1 MKDLTDQGP
10 MTNVARGRGDYSAG
24 SERQGRDESGSE
36 VEVQAVEAAVVD
48 GGGRF
53 GDEGFGAK
61 AGLVG
66 GPVKTDAEPV
76 QGPPRVRRAISV
88 QVTRSPE
95 GVTGREKARPLGPT
109 VRAKRGK
116 AARAAA
122 GR

>member
-1 MKDLTDQGP
+1 MADAK
-10 MTNVARGRGDYSAG
+10 
-24 SERQGRDESGSE
+24 RQGRDESGSE
-36 VEVQAVEAAVVD
+36 VEVQAVSAAVVD
-48 GGGRF
+48 GGRGF

-66 GPVKTDAEPV
+66 GPVKTEVESV
-76 QGPPRVRRAISV
+76 QGPPRVRRVISV

-95 GVTGREKARPLGPT
+95 SVTGREKARPLGPT

-116 AARAAA
+116 AARAVA